1 MKVKNLIVL
10 ASLIVSLTGCAHFG
24 QQHITWTD
32 VQETA
37 VVKFHDGTAYKN
49 IIRIPVTVEWI
60 AGDSLQ
66 VLDFDAT
73 YKNKVIEVT
82 GEMRLPDDRIPAE
95 KELIVY
101 TDGSHPD
108 VITIVYKNPNGE
120 TQVIQDIAIE

>member
-1 MKVKNLIVL
+1 MNVKSLIVL
-10 ASLIVSLTGCAHFG
+10 VSLIVLLTGCAHFG
-24 QQHITWTD
+24 QQSIAWTD

-37 VVKFHDGTAYKN
+37 IVKFHDGTADKN

-60 AGDSLQ
+60 SGDSLQ

-73 YKNKVIEVT
+73 YKNRVVEVT
-82 GEMRLPDDRIPAE
+82 GELRLPDDRYPAK

-120 TQVIQDIAIE
+120 TEVIQEIAIE